1 MFRNY
6 LSAALRNL
14 ARNRLYAAINIVGLS
29 IGFAA
34 AIFIGLFVRE
44 ELSYEKFIP
53 GYERVYL
60 VTLTF
65 QTPGASPQKAEMT
78 LYNLADWLRHDF
90 PELEVG
96 RLGGNWRSV
105 RQGEFESHEA
115 VGYADP
121 GFFSVFPLPVVAGDL
136 RTALAAPDS
145 VVLTRSMAQKFFSE
159 DAPIGKTLEINRQHT
174 LRVTAVI
181 EDLPSSTH
189 LSFRL
194 LVAASTSA
202 AGLWPGPEHNPRFI
216 PTYTYFRLGPGTDLR
231 QIQQR
236 LELYVKEHLKAPPG
250 QHIAF
255 HTEPIREIH
264 LGPAGLNAQKPPGDP
279 KLLVALGIVGVLIVA
294 IAGFNFVTLMTAR
307 AAQRAVEVGVRKLA
321 GADRRDLIVQFV
333 GEATI
338 YVALGMLLAIA
349 IVELSLPAFN
359 SLLDRSLGKY
369 TAPAIAFDY
378 WRDPSL
384 AAALIAVVVVMGA
397 AAGFYPA
404 LVLSAFRPATV
415 LKGASIRAGGALS
428 VRQVLVLAQFAVLVI
443 LIFCALV
450 IHRQT
455 TFALN
460 EGLRIDRDQV
470 LLIFFQDP
478 KVRHTFQHA
487 LADVPGVQAVTSSH
501 SAPTNFGFVPF
512 IALTPDGN
520 ETTLHLSP
528 VDFGFHEF
536 YGLPLLAGR
545 HLSQDRSTDATR
557 ARIDE
562 QNDEFFSQPVSV
574 LVNDSTSR
582 LLGHSSPEAA
592 VGRTIKIKGLPPG
605 AIITIAGVVPDFP
618 VDSVR
623 VPIRPTVYVVHP
635 RMLIM
640 ISARLNGP
648 QIPETLARIDA
659 LWKSIG
665 EPRAIPR
672 QFLDEYYD
680 YIYTDIRQQ
689 GKLFT
694 VACILAVSIA
704 CLGLFGLSV
713 FSAQRRTKEIGIRK
727 AMGADS
733 SKVLRLLLWSFA
745 KPVLLAN
752 LIAWPA
758 ALLAMDHWLDGFAYR
773 VNLDW
778 WLLPAA
784 SLVALGIAMLTV
796 SVHCYVVSRS
806 KPAHALRY
814 E

>member
-1 MFRNY
+1 
-6 LSAALRNL
+6 
-14 ARNRLYAAINIVGLS
+14 
-29 IGFAA
+29 
-34 AIFIGLFVRE
+34 VRE

-53 GYERVYL
+53 KYENVYRVSS
-60 VTLTF
+60 TF
-65 QTPGASPQKAEMT
+65 QTPGTAPQKSE
-78 LYNLADWLRHDF
+78 LIFYGLADWLRHDF

-136 RTALAAPDS
+136 RVALAAPDS
-145 VVLTRSMAQKFFSE
+145 VVLTRSMARKFFGE
-159 DAPIGKTLEINRQHT
+159 DAPIGKTLEVNRQHT
-174 LRVTAVI
+174 LRVTAVL
-181 EDLPSSTH
+181 EDLPSNTH
-189 LSFRL
+189 LSFRML
-194 LVAASTSA
+194 IAAA
-202 AGLWPGPEHNPRFI
+202 APPTGLWPGPEGPYPAFI
-216 PTYTYFRLGPGTDLR
+216 PTYTYFRLGPGSDLKQVER
-231 QIQQR
+231 Q
-236 LELYVKEHLKAPPG
+236 LASYVKEHLKSPPG
-250 QHIAF
+250 QHFSF
-255 HTEPIREIH
+255 HAEPIGDIH
-264 LGPAGLNAQKPPGDP
+264 LLPAGLGPQKPPGDP
-279 KLLVALGIVGVLIVA
+279 KVLVALGIVGVLILA

-307 AAQRAVEVGVRKLA
+307 AAQRAVEVGVRKLVGA
-321 GADRRDLIVQFV
+321 GRRDLMLQFM

-338 YVALGMLLAIA
+338 YVALGMLLAMA
-349 IVELSLPAFN
+349 IVEISLPAFN

-384 AAALIAVVVVMGA
+384 AAALAAVVVSMGA

-415 LKGASIRAGGALS
+415 LKGASIRAGGSLS
-428 VRQVLVLAQFAVLVI
+428 VRQVLVVTQFAVLVI

-450 IHRQT
+450 MHRQT

-470 LLIFFQDP
+470 LLIFFSDT
-478 KVRHTFQHA
+478 KARHTFQQA
-487 LADVPGVQAVTSSH
+487 LADVPGVEAVTSSH
-501 SAPTNFGFVPF
+501 SAPTNFSFAPLV
-512 IALTPDGN
+512 ALTPDGN
-520 ETTLHLSP
+520 ETTLYLAG

-536 YGLPLLAGR
+536 YGLSLLAGR
-545 HLSQDRSTDATR
+545 HLSQDRSTDSAR
-557 ARIDE
+557 AE
-562 QNDEFFSQPVSV
+562 NDEFISQPVSV
-574 LVNDSTSR
+574 LVNESTSR
-582 LLGHSSPEAA
+582 LLGYSSPDAA
-592 VGRTIKIKGLPPG
+592 IGQAIKVRGLPPRASV
-605 AIITIAGVVPDFP
+605 AIVGVVPDFP

-623 VPIRPTVYVVHP
+623 VPIRPTVYLVHP
-635 RMLIM
+635 KLLIM
-640 ISARLNGP
+640 ISARLDGP

-659 LWKSIG
+659 LWKNIG

-733 SKVLRLLLWSFA
+733 GNVLRLLLWSFA

-752 LIAWPA
+752 LIAWPV
-758 ALLAMDHWLDGFAYR
+758 ALLTMDHWLDGFAYR
-773 VNLDW
+773 VDLDW

-796 SVHCYVVSRS
+796 SVHCHMVSRS

>member
-44 ELSYEKFIP
+44 ELSYEEFIP
-53 GYERVYL
+53 GYENVYGIA
-60 VTLTF
+60 LTF
-65 QTPGASPQKAEMT
+65 QTPGARPQKQEMT
-78 LYNLADWLRHDF
+78 FYGLADWLKQDF

-105 RQGEFESHEA
+105 RRGDFESHEA

-136 RTALAAPDS
+136 HTALVAPDS
-145 VVLTRSMAQKFFSE
+145 VVLTRSMARKFFGE
-159 DAPIGKTLEINRQHT
+159 DAPIGETLELDRQHT
-174 LRVTAVI
+174 LRVTAVL
-181 EDLPSSTH
+181 EDLPSNTH

-194 LVAASTSA
+194 LVAAA
-202 AGLWPGPEHNPRFI
+202 VPPAGLWPGPEQRYPAFT
-216 PTYTYFRLGPGTDLR
+216 PTYTYFRLGRGSDLQ
-231 QIQQR
+231 QIERR
-236 LELYVKEHLKAPPG
+236 LASYVKEHLQPPAG
-250 QHIAF
+250 QHTSF
-255 HTEPIREIH
+255 MVEPVGEIH
-264 LGPAGLNAQKPPGDP
+264 LRPAGLMPQKPPGDP
-279 KLLVALGIVGVLIVA
+279 KLLAALGIVGVLILA

-321 GADRRDLIVQFV
+321 GAGRRDLVLQFV

-338 YVALGMLLAIA
+338 YVALGMLLAMA
-349 IVELSLPAFN
+349 IVEISLPAFDA
-359 SLLDRSLGKY
+359 LLDRSLGKY
-369 TAPAIAFDY
+369 TAPSIAFDY

-384 AAALIAVVVVMGA
+384 AAALAALVVIMGT

-404 LVLSAFRPATV
+404 LVLSALRPAAA
-415 LKGASIRAGGALS
+415 LKAASIRAGGSLG
-428 VRQVLVLAQFAVLVI
+428 VRRVLVVAQFAVLVI

-450 IHRQT
+450 IQRQI

-470 LLIFFQDP
+470 LLIFFSDAQ
-478 KVRHTFQHA
+478 VRHTFQQA
-487 LADVPGVQAVTSSH
+487 LADVPGVAAVTSSQ
-501 SAPTNFGFVPF
+501 SAPTNFGAAPFV
-512 IALTPDGN
+512 ALTPDGN
-520 ETTLHLSP
+520 ETTLHLAP

-545 HLSQDRSTDATR
+545 YLSQDKSTDSVR
-557 ARIDE
+557 AE
-562 QNDEFFSQPVSV
+562 NDEFISHPVSV
-574 LVNDSTSR
+574 LVNESTSR
-582 LLGHSSPEAA
+582 LLGYSSPAAA
-592 VGRTIKIKGLPPG
+592 VGQPLKVKGLPPR

-618 VDSVR
+618 VASVR
-623 VPIRPTVYVVHP
+623 VPIEPTVYLVHP
-635 RMLIM
+635 KMLIM
-640 ISARLNGP
+640 ISARLDGP

-659 LWKSIG
+659 LWKNIG
-665 EPRAIPR
+665 EPKAIAR
-672 QFLDEYYD
+672 EFLDEYYD
-680 YIYTDIRQQ
+680 YIYSDIRQQ

-704 CLGLFGLSV
+704 CLGLLGLSV
-713 FSAQRRTKEIGIRK
+713 FSAQQRTKEIGIRK

-733 SKVLRLLLWSFA
+733 GNVLRLLLWSFA
-745 KPVLLAN
+745 KPVVLAN
-752 LIAWPA
+752 LIAWPV
-758 ALLAMDHWLDGFAYR
+758 ALLAMDHWLDGFTYR
-773 VNLDW
+773 VAIVW

-784 SLVALGIAMLTV
+784 SLVALAIAMLTV
-796 SVHCYVVSRS
+796 SVHCYVVSRA
-806 KPAHALRY
+806 KPAHALRD

>member
-34 AIFIGLFVRE
+34 AIFIGLFIRE
-44 ELSYEKFIP
+44 ELGYEKFIP
-53 GYERVYL
+53 GYENVYRISY
-60 VTLTF
+60 TF
-65 QTPGASPQKAEMT
+65 QTPGANPQKTEFAFYA
-78 LYNLADWLRHDF
+78 LGDWLKHDF
-90 PELEVG
+90 PDLAVG
-96 RLGGNWRSV
+96 RLGADWRSV
-105 RQGEFESHEA
+105 RRGDFESHES
-115 VGYADP
+115 VSYADP
-121 GFFSVFPLPVVAGDL
+121 GFLSMFPLPVVAGEL
-136 RTALAAPDS
+136 RSALDAPDS
-145 VVLTRSMAQKFFSE
+145 VVLTRSMARKFFGE

-181 EDLPSSTH
+181 EDLPSNTH
-189 LSFRL
+189 MGFRML
-194 LVAASTSA
+194 IAASVRP
-202 AGLWPGPEHNPRFI
+202 AGLWPGPHAQNAMFA
-216 PTYTYFRLGPGTDLR
+216 PTYTYFRLGPGSDLKRIER
-231 QIQQR
+231 Q
-236 LELYVKEHLKAPPG
+236 LVSYVKEHLQPAPG
-250 QHIAF
+250 QHMSFDA
-255 HTEPIREIH
+255 EPIADIH
-264 LGPAGLNAQKPPGDP
+264 LLPAGMHPQKPPGDP
-279 KLLVALGIVGVLIVA
+279 KLLVALGIVGALIIA

-307 AAQRAVEVGVRKLA
+307 AAQRAVEVGVRKLVGA
-321 GADRRDLIVQFV
+321 GRRDLILQFV

-349 IVELSLPAFN
+349 IVEISLPAFN
-359 SLLDRSLGKY
+359 ALLDRSLGKY

-384 AAALIAVVVVMGA
+384 AAALAAVVVAMGA

-404 LVLSAFRPATV
+404 LVLSSFRPATV
-415 LKGASIRAGGALS
+415 LKGASIRAGGSLS
-428 VRQVLVLAQFAVLVI
+428 VRQILVVAQFAVLVI

-455 TFALN
+455 SFALN
-460 EGLRIDRDQV
+460 EALRIDRDQV
-470 LLIFFQDP
+470 ILIFFSDT
-478 KVRHTFQHA
+478 KVRHTFQQA
-487 LADVPGVQAVTSSH
+487 LAHVPGVKAVTSSQ
-501 SAPTNFGFVPF
+501 SAPTNFGSVPF
-512 IALTPDGN
+512 VAATPDGN
-520 ETTLHLSP
+520 ETTLHASA

-545 HLSQDRSTDATR
+545 YLSPDRSTDV
-557 ARIDE
+557 ARPEGDDFI
-562 QNDEFFSQPVSV
+562 SHPVSV
-574 LVNDSTSR
+574 LVNESTSR

-592 VGRTIKIKGLPPG
+592 VGRTIKVLGLPSR
-605 AIITIAGVVPDFP
+605 AIVTIAGVVPDFP

-623 VPIRPTVYVVHP
+623 VPIRPTVYIVHLNS
-635 RMLIM
+635 LIM
-640 ISARLNGP
+640 ISARLDGQ

-704 CLGLFGLSV
+704 CLGMFGLSV

-727 AMGADS
+727 AMGADNGD
-733 SKVLRLLLWSFA
+733 VLRLLLWSFA
-745 KPVLLAN
+745 KPVLIAN
-752 LIAWPA
+752 LMAWPV
-758 ALLAMDHWLDGFAYR
+758 ALLAMDQWLDGFAYR

-784 SLVALGIAMLTV
+784 SLVALSIAMLTV
-796 SVHCYVVSRS
+796 SAHCYRVSRS

>member
-14 ARNRLYAAINIVGLS
+14 ARNRLYAAISIVGLS

-34 AIFIGLFVRE
+34 AIFIGLFIRE

-53 GYERVYL
+53 GYENVYK
-60 VTLTF
+60 VSYTF
-65 QTPGASPQKAEMT
+65 QTPGTSPQKSELTFYA
-78 LYNLADWLRHDF
+78 LADWLKHDF

-96 RLGGNWRSV
+96 RQGGDWRSV
-105 RQGEFESHEA
+105 RHGEFESHESVA
-115 VGYADP
+115 YADQ
-121 GFFSVFPLPVVAGDL
+121 GFLSVFPFPVVAGDL
-136 RTALAAPDS
+136 RTALATPDS
-145 VVLTRSMAQKFFSE
+145 VVLTRSMAQKFFGE

-174 LRVTAVI
+174 LRVTAVL

-189 LSFRL
+189 LSFRIL
-194 LVAASTSA
+194 AAAATPP
-202 AGLWPGPEHNPRFI
+202 AGLWPGPHIPQPAFM
-216 PTYTYFRLGPGTDLR
+216 PTYTYFRLGPGSDLKQIER
-231 QIQQR
+231 Q
-236 LELYVKEHLKAPPG
+236 LASYVKEHLKPPPG
-250 QHIAF
+250 QHISLEA
-255 HTEPIREIH
+255 EPIAKLH
-264 LGPAGLNAQKPPGDP
+264 LRAGGINPQKPPGDA
-279 KLLVALGIVGVLIVA
+279 KVLVALGIVGVLILA

-307 AAQRAVEVGVRKLA
+307 SAQRAVEVGVRKLVGA
-321 GADRRDLIVQFV
+321 GRRDLMVQFV

-338 YVALGMLLAIA
+338 YVALGMLLAMA
-349 IVELSLPAFN
+349 IVEISLPAFN
-359 SLLDRSLGKY
+359 TLLDRSLGKF

-384 AAALIAVVVVMGA
+384 VAALAAVVLIMGT

-404 LVLSAFRPATV
+404 LVMSAFRPATV
-415 LKGASIRAGGALS
+415 LKGASIRGGGSLS
-428 VRQVLVLAQFAVLVI
+428 VRQVLVVAQFAVLVI

-455 TFALN
+455 SFALN
-460 EGLRIDRDQV
+460 EALRIDRDQV
-470 LLIFFQDP
+470 VLIFFGDP
-478 KVRHTFQHA
+478 KVRHTFQQA
-487 LADVPGVQAVTSSH
+487 LVDVPGVEAVTSSQ
-501 SAPTNFGFVPF
+501 SAPTNFSFLPFV
-512 IALTPDGN
+512 AATPDGN
-520 ETTLHLSP
+520 ETTLYISA

-545 HLSQDRSTDATR
+545 HLSRDRSTDTAR
-557 ARIDE
+557 AE
-562 QNDEFFSQPVSV
+562 NDDFISHPVSV
-574 LVNDSTSR
+574 LVNESTSR
-582 LLGHSSPEAA
+582 LLGYASPEAA
-592 VGRTIKIKGLPPG
+592 VGQMIKVGGLPP
-605 AIITIAGVVPDFP
+605 AATITIVGVVPDFP

-623 VPIRPTVYVVHP
+623 MPIRPTVYFVHP
-635 RMLIM
+635 NMLIM
-640 ISARLNGP
+640 ISARLNGQ

-659 LWKSIG
+659 LWKRIG

-727 AMGADS
+727 AMGAASGD
-733 SKVLRLLLWSFA
+733 VLRLLLWSFA

-752 LIAWPA
+752 LIAWPV

-773 VNLDW
+773 VDLEW

-784 SLVALGIAMLTV
+784 SFVALAIAMLTV
-796 SVHCYVVSRS
+796 SAHCYKVSRS
-806 KPAHALRY
+806 KPVHALRY